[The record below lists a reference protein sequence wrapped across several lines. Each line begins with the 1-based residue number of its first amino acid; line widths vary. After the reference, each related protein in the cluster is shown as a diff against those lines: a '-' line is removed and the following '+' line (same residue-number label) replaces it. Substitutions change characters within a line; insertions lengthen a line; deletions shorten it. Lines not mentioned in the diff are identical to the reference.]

1 MGGTFTT
8 NHLGFLLQGA
18 AWTLGLTLIAFL
30 GGGVLGFLVALGR
43 VSSIAAL
50 RWIVAAYV
58 QLIQGTPLLVLI
70 FLMYFGIAMAGYELT
85 PLAAAG
91 VSMTIYVSAYI
102 GEIWRGCIE
111 AVPRTQ
117 WEAAECLPLNRF
129 QRMRLVVLPQAF
141 KIATPP
147 TVGFMVQIVKNT
159 SLVSV
164 VGFVELTRAGQL
176 VNNSIF
182 DPLPVFMTVAAL
194 YFVIC
199 YPLSWWSRQ
208 LENRLGVYVQVKR

>member
-1 MGGTFTT
+1 
-8 NHLGFLLQGA
+8 
-18 AWTLGLTLIAFL
+18 
-30 GGGVLGFLVALGR
+30 